1 MVWRTLAPTSLWV
14 RLAFSLP
21 SDQFGDIN
29 EMILDAMTAV
39 KTGRLGLF
47 DDLLEIAII
56 RVSQNL

>member
-21 SDQFGDIN
+21 FNHIGDIN
-29 EMILDAMTAV
+29 DMVFYAMPTV

-47 DDLLEIAII
+47 DDLLKITVIGI
-56 RVSQNL
+56 P